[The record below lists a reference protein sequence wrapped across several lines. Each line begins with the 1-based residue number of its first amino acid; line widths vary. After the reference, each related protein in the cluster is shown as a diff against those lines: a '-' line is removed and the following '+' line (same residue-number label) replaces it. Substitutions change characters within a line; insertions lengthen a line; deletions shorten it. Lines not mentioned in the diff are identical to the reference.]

1 VTENYYKMSQENFYS
16 PKMILKTE
24 DELRDYIDNQ
34 DHFQKEAVLA
44 AIWELE
50 KRGIPIENSA
60 QIKEEIT
67 ANIPEISMET
77 ATAPIEN
84 TKQTETPELY
94 STQFILIFGLFSL
107 LGGGILMALN
117 FMQLKNV
124 KAARLVVIVA
134 VIYSLL
140 TGIALQSFGITNMF
154 ISLAVSMLGIY
165 LLYDFVYKKE
175 FPKDLKNYTPRNI
188 WTPILILLALSIP
201 LLYLLSATGNFPQ

>member
-1 VTENYYKMSQENFYS
+1 MTENYYKMSQENFYS

>member
-34 DHFQKEAVLA
+34 DHFQEEAVLA